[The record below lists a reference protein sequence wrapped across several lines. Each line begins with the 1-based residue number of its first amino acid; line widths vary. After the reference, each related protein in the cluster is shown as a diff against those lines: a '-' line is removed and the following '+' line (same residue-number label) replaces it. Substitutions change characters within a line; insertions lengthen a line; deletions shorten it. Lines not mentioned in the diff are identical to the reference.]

1 LKAGAGLYYRGSLEA
16 AMSEPGV
23 YTAHYESPIGTI
35 EIQGT
40 EAGVSGLNFVDL
52 KEEKTARRMKD
63 RPPGPVADA
72 LAQLEGYFHGDR
84 TAFTVKLDLRGTDFQ
99 KKVWAKLLRVKFG
112 QTTTYKA
119 LAEAVGNPAS
129 TRAVGGANHRNPVS
143 IIVPCHR
150 VVGSDGRLTGYGGGL
165 WRKDWLLRHEGHDRL
180 LV

>member
-1 LKAGAGLYYRGSLEA
+1 
-16 AMSEPGV
+16 MSEV
-23 YTAHYESPIGTI
+23 DVLVAYYESPIGSI
-35 EIQGT
+35 EIKGS
-40 EAGVSGLNFVDL
+40 EAGVSALNFV
-52 KEEKTARRMKD
+52 EIGRAQSRR
-63 RPPGPVADA
+63 RRLQPGLLADA
-72 LAQLEGYFHGDR
+72 LAQLDEYFRSVR
-84 TAFTVKLDLRGTDFQ
+84 TVFTVKLDLRGTDFQ
-99 KKVWAKLLRVKFG
+99 KKVWARLLRVKFG

-119 LAEAVGNPAS
+119 LAEAVGRPAA

>member
-1 LKAGAGLYYRGSLEA
+1 
-16 AMSEPGV
+16 MSEPGAFIV
-23 YTAHYESPIGTI
+23 SYKSPIGSI
-35 EIQGT
+35 EIQGS
-40 EAGVSGLNFVDL
+40 EAGVFALDFVDAGP
-52 KEEKTARRMKD
+52 ARPGRRGK
-63 RPPGPVADA
+63 RPLPKP
-72 LAQLEGYFHGDR
+72 LAEGLEQIDEYFRSVR

-99 KKVWAKLLRVKFG
+99 REVWAKLLRVKFG

-119 LAEAVGNPAS
+119 LAAAVGRPAA

>member
-1 LKAGAGLYYRGSLEA
+1 MPAPFLFA
-16 AMSEPGV
+16 AF
-23 YTAHYESPIGTI
+23 YDSPIGWI
-35 EIQGT
+35 EIQGS
-40 EAGVSGLNFVDL
+40 EAGVSFLEFVDA
-52 KEEKTARRMKD
+52 KSARPGHRNK
-63 RPPGPVADA
+63 GPVPAPLADC
-72 LAQLEGYFHGDR
+72 LTQLDEYFRGDR
-84 TAFTVKLDLRGTDFQ
+84 TSFSVKLDLRGTDFQ

-112 QTTTYKA
+112 QSTTYKA
-119 LAEAVGNPAS
+119 LAAAVRRPAA

>member
-1 LKAGAGLYYRGSLEA
+1 MPEPAAFKAF
-16 AMSEPGV
+16 
-23 YTAHYESPIGTI
+23 YESPIGWI
-35 EIQGT
+35 EIQGS
-40 EAGVSGLNFVDL
+40 EAGVSFLEFVDA
-52 KEEKTARRMKD
+52 KSARPGHRNK
-63 RPPGPVADA
+63 GPVPAPLADC
-72 LAQLEGYFHGDR
+72 LTQLDEYFRGDR
-84 TAFTVKLDLRGTDFQ
+84 TSFSVKLDLRGTDFQ

-112 QTTTYKA
+112 QSTTYKA
-119 LAEAVGNPAS
+119 LAAAVGRPAA